1 MSSNR
6 RMPASSTKRLV
17 LEIFYFLFGT
27 ALAGFG
33 IALFV
38 TPAKI
43 VGGGASGIGTIFYH
57 LFGFDTG
64 LVMIIVNIPIFFTGI
79 LVFGKTYALKSFLG
93 AIGLSVWVS
102 IFGQLTSYQGILPY
116 VDRVDTLLSAIFGG
130 VIVGAGIGIVM
141 KSGANTGGTDIL
153 AQIISHF
160 TPIPLGNAL
169 FLADAI
175 VIGIGAVAFGIERAL
190 FAIITLYL
198 SGQMVNYVV
207 MNMGTKYAKTAY
219 IVSEHYQKIGERIIT
234 ELRHG
239 GTLIR
244 GTGIYTSK
252 ERTMLMAVVH
262 NQEITQ
268 LTKIVNEEDPKAFM
282 IVHETY
288 QALGEG
294 FSPMT
299 SITSGSESR
308 RTPKRG
314 KAD

>member
-1 MSSNR
+1 MSRTVS
-6 RMPASSTKRLV
+6 KRLIV
-17 LEIFYFLFGT
+17 EILYFLFGT
-27 ALAGFG
+27 ALAGLA
-33 IALFV
+33 IALLI

-43 VGGGASGIGTIFYH
+43 VGGGASGIGTILYH

-79 LVFGKTYALKSFLG
+79 LVFGKTYALRSFLG
-93 AIGLSVWVS
+93 AIVLSVWVS
-102 IFGQLTSYQGILPY
+102 IFGQLTSYQGVLSY
-116 VDRVDTLLSAIFGG
+116 ADRVDTLLSAIFGG
-130 VIVGAGIGIVM
+130 VILGAGIGVVM

-169 FLADAI
+169 FLADAV

-219 IVSEHYQKIGERIIT
+219 IVSERYQKIGERIIT
-234 ELRHG
+234 ELQRG

-244 GTGIYTSK
+244 GSGIYTSK

-262 NQEITQ
+262 NQQITQ

-294 FSPMT
+294 FVPMT
-299 SITSGSESR
+299 SITSGPERTTGNQRGSKR
-308 RTPKRG
+308 RRS
-314 KAD
+314 D

>member
-1 MSSNR
+1 MAKSL
-6 RMPASSTKRLV
+6 STRLFV
-17 LEIFYFLFGT
+17 EIFYFLFGT
-27 ALAGFG
+27 ALTGFA
-33 IALFV
+33 IALFI

-43 VGGGASGIGTIFYH
+43 AGGGASGIGTIIYH

-64 LVMIIVNIPIFFTGI
+64 LVMFAVNIPIFITGL
-79 LVFGKTYALKSFLG
+79 LVFGKSYAFRAFLG
-93 AIGLSVWVS
+93 AMVLSMWVS
-102 IFGQLTSYQGILPY
+102 LFGQITAYQGLLPY
-116 VDRVDTLLSAIFGG
+116 VDRMDTLLSAIFGG
-130 VIVGAGIGIVM
+130 VLTGAGIGVVM

-160 TPIPLGNAL
+160 TPLPLGNAL
-169 FLADAI
+169 FIADAL
-175 VIGIGAVAFGIERAL
+175 VIGAGAVVFGIERGL

-198 SGQMVNYVV
+198 SGQTVNYVV
-207 MNMGTKYAKTAY
+207 MSMGTRYAKTAY
-219 IVSEHYQKIGERIIT
+219 IVSEHYQQIGERIIT

-262 NQEITQ
+262 NQQIAQ
-268 LTKIVNEEDPKAFM
+268 LTHIVHEEDPKAFM
-282 IVHETY
+282 FVHETY

-294 FSPMT
+294 FVPMT
-299 SITSGSESR
+299 RITTSSEHKRKNQR
-308 RTPKRG
+308 RPQSG

>member
-1 MSSNR
+1 MSSDR
-6 RMPASSTKRLV
+6 KMPTNVTKRLV
-17 LEIFYFLFGT
+17 VEIFYFLFGT
-27 ALAGFG
+27 ALAGFA
-33 IALFV
+33 IALLI

-43 VGGGASGIGTIFYH
+43 VGGGASGIGTILYH

-79 LVFGKTYALKSFLG
+79 IVFGKAYALRSFLG
-93 AIGLSVWVS
+93 AIVLSVWVS

-116 VDRVDTLLSAIFGG
+116 ADRVDTLLSAIFGG
-130 VIVGAGIGIVM
+130 VILGAGIGVVM

-268 LTKIVNEEDPKAFM
+268 LTNIVHEEDPKAFM